1 MRSPNARMQRLMRIR
16 IRDFRFAN
24 GFTQEEMAE
33 HLRLMPEDYE
43 ALENGK
49 AEFSAVTL
57 ASTLLSLKYIWCV
70 QKSPQRRICLK
81 PTVTMFWRFAVP
93 CLIFYSG
100 PCLILYSLLGLV
112 CAIVP
117 AIFTVFCGPYGNLRQ
132 IEMPPYRR
140 TTAVRKTRLI
150 VYRRY
155 FACKCVCALEFRL
168 SGEVALACLYI
179 GFEPFSI
186 I

>member
-1 MRSPNARMQRLMRIR
+1 MVR
-16 IRDFRFAN
+16 
-24 GFTQEEMAE
+24 AE
-33 HLRLMPEDYE
+33 I
-43 ALENGK
+43 A
-49 AEFSAVTL
+49 
-57 ASTLLSLKYIWCV
+57 
-70 QKSPQRRICLK
+70 QRRICLK
-81 PTVTMFWRFAVP
+81 PTVTMFWRCAVP
-93 CLIFYSG
+93 CLIFYSV

-140 TTAVRKTRLI
+140 TMAVRKTRLI

>member
-1 MRSPNARMQRLMRIR
+1 MVR
-16 IRDFRFAN
+16 
-24 GFTQEEMAE
+24 AE
-33 HLRLMPEDYE
+33 IASAAYLSE
-43 ALENGK
+43 ADGNYVL
-49 AEFSAVTL
+49 AVRG
-57 ASTLLSLKYIWCV
+57 ALSDI
-70 QKSPQRRICLK
+70 
-81 PTVTMFWRFAVP
+81 
-93 CLIFYSG
+93 YSG
-100 PCLILYSLLGLV
+100 LCLILYSLLGLV

-168 SGEVALACLYI
+168 SGEAALACLYI